1 MINYSIVMRS
11 VNANLQEINQADKTG
26 NAPPLS
32 VTYYA

>member
-11 VNANLQEINQADKTG
+11 VNANLQKINQADKTG
-26 NAPPLS
+26 NAPPLG